1 MLHFI
6 QSAWLLSR
14 LQMRSLLLSRRIIF
28 CLLLAVAPI
37 VIAWGAGGHQ
47 HATETV
53 PFIGMFLVLQ
63 VIAPLIS
70 LTVGSSV
77 VTEELENRTI
87 TYIFT
92 RPTDR
97 AAFFVGR
104 LLASTVVSSILIAL
118 SSLGVIWAATYPRE
132 GMANL
137 TRVRKRRGAHEMVEI
152 VRDLPDDLAVG
163 LLTAATVAA
172 VMYTLISAGLGVFFR
187 RAMILSLAY
196 TFAVEGFLANIPGS
210 TQKLSVQFYLRSLL
224 SDSQGMEASIFSKL
238 PMLAD
243 ATAYTSSEALAR
255 LAVVY
260 LACLLI
266 AAFGIRKRQYLMTS

>member
-14 LQMRSLLLSRRIIF
+14 LQMRSLLFSRRIIF
-28 CLLLAVAPI
+28 CLLLAIAPM
-37 VIAWGAGGHQ
+37 VIAWFAGAYQ

-53 PFIGMFLVLQ
+53 PFIGIFLVLQ

-104 LLASTVVSSILIAL
+104 LLASTVVSSILIAI

-137 TRVRKRRGAHEMVEI
+137 TRVRKRRGANEMVEI
-152 VRDLPDDLAVG
+152 IRDLPDDLAVG
-163 LLTAATVAA
+163 LLTAAIVAA
-172 VMYTLISAGLGVFFR
+172 AMYTLISAGLGVFFR

-210 TQKLSVQFYLRSLL
+210 TQKLSVQFYLRSLI
-224 SDSQGMEASIFSKL
+224 SDSQEMEASIFSKL

-243 ATAYTSSEALAR
+243 ATTYTSSEALAR
-255 LAVVY
+255 LAAVY
-260 LACLLI
+260 LTCLLI
-266 AAFGIRKRQYLMTS
+266 GALGIRKRQYMMTS

>member
-14 LQMRSLLLSRRIIF
+14 LQMRSLLFSRRIIF
-28 CLLLAVAPI
+28 CLLLAIAPM
-37 VIAWGAGGHQ
+37 VIAWFAGAYQ

-53 PFIGMFLVLQ
+53 PFIGIFLVLQ

-104 LLASTVVSSILIAL
+104 LLASTVVSSILIAI

-137 TRVRKRRGAHEMVEI
+137 TRVRKRRGANEMVEI
-152 VRDLPDDLAVG
+152 IRDLPDDLAVG
-163 LLTAATVAA
+163 LLTAAIVAA
-172 VMYTLISAGLGVFFR
+172 AMYTLISAGLGVFFR

-210 TQKLSVQFYLRSLL
+210 TQKLSVQFYLRSLF
-224 SDSQGMEASIFSKL
+224 SDSHEMGTSILSKIPILSEA
-238 PMLAD
+238 
-243 ATAYTSSEALAR
+243 TVYTSSEALAR
-255 LAVVY
+255 LAAVY
-260 LACLLI
+260 LTCLLI
-266 AAFGIRKRQYLMTS
+266 GALGIRKRQYMMTS

>member
-14 LQMRSLLLSRRIIF
+14 LQMRSLLFSRRIIF
-28 CLLLAVAPI
+28 CLLLAIAPM
-37 VIAWGAGGHQ
+37 VIAWFAGAHQ

-132 GMANL
+132 GTANL

-266 AAFGIRKRQYLMTS
+266 ATFGIRKRQYLMTS